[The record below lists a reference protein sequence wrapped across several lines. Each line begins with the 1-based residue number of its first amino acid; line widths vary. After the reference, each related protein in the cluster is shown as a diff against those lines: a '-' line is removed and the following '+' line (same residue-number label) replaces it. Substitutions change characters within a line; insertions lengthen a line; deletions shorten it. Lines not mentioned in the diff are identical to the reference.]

1 LKLVIRNGRVVDP
14 KNGIDKRL
22 DILVENGKIVK
33 IGEPT
38 QFRPGDVT
46 RATVTI
52 DATGKMVTPG
62 LIDMHT
68 HLREPGR
75 EDEETIASGT
85 RAAAQGGFT
94 SICCMPNT
102 QPVIDSVS
110 GVKFILTTAAQE
122 GVVNVYPIG
131 SITKGQKG
139 EELAEIGKMRIAGIV
154 GISDDGKPVMNAQI
168 MRRALEYAKMFSL
181 TVISHCEDLNLSLDG
196 VMNEGFISTVLGLQ
210 GIPRQAEE
218 IMVARD
224 IALVEL
230 TGGKLHLAHITTRG
244 SVELIRQAKKKRIRV
259 TCETAPH
266 YFSLSEEDVQ
276 GYNTNTKI
284 NPPLRTKD
292 DIKALCEGLADGTI
306 DCIAS
311 DHAPHLDVEKDLEYN
326 MASFG
331 IIGLETTVPL
341 VLTNLVR
348 KEILGLSEA
357 IAKLT
362 INPANILGLEKGF
375 LSIGSDADLA
385 IIDLDLKKKIGKEF
399 TSQSKNSPFIG
410 EELSGFPVATIVAGK
425 VVMEDGKLV

>member
-1 LKLVIRNGRVVDP
+1 
-14 KNGIDKRL
+14 
-22 DILVENGKIVK
+22 
-33 IGEPT
+33 
-38 QFRPGDVT
+38 
-46 RATVTI
+46 
-52 DATGKMVTPG
+52 
-62 LIDMHT
+62 
-68 HLREPGR
+68 
-75 EDEETIASGT
+75 
-85 RAAAQGGFT
+85 
-94 SICCMPNT
+94 
-102 QPVIDSVS
+102 
-110 GVKFILTTAAQE
+110 
-122 GVVNVYPIG
+122 
-131 SITKGQKG
+131 
-139 EELAEIGKMRIAGIV
+139 
-154 GISDDGKPVMNAQI
+154 
-168 MRRALEYAKMFSL
+168 
-181 TVISHCEDLNLSLDG
+181 
-196 VMNEGFISTVLGLQ
+196 
-210 GIPRQAEE
+210 
-218 IMVARD
+218 
-224 IALVEL
+224 
-230 TGGKLHLAHITTRG
+230 
-244 SVELIRQAKKKRIRV
+244 VELIRQAKKKRIRV

-375 LSIGSDADLA
+375 LSIGSDADLT